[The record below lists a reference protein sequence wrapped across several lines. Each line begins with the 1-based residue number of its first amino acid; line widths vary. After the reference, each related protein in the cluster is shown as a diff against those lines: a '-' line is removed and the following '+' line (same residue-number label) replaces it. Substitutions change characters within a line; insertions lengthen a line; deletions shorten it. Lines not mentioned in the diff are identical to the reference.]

1 MIGTDLS
8 IFIEKCA
15 SIHEPANLWPL
26 VLEFSRR
33 SGVCTL
39 NYQHFNTFGGAHV
52 QILTHGYPDGWAED
66 YIEKARYR
74 DDPIPELAA
83 QLDRP
88 FLWSQVGSLTAIST
102 EQKTYLEELR
112 RWHVGDGLAIQVY
125 GPGLR
130 NGYIGLGF
138 AKDAAPID
146 SPIILGLQV
155 AAQAAHQRYCEM
167 SLNHQGPRYDLSKR
181 EREVLAWIA
190 RGKSNAMISDILN
203 ISPHTV
209 DTHLRR
215 VYDKLGVTD
224 RTSAAIIGLG
234 SNLIQLDAQVVPLR
248 QPPYIQN

>member
-8 IFIEKCA
+8 IFIEQCA
-15 SIHEPANLWPL
+15 SIHKPVDLWQL
-26 VLEFSRR
+26 VLEFSQR
-33 SGVCTL
+33 SDVCSL
-39 NYQHFNTFGGAHV
+39 NYQHFSTFGGAHV
-52 QILTHGYPDGWAED
+52 QIMTYGYPEGWAKE
-66 YIEKARYR
+66 YIENARHR

-83 QLDRP
+83 QLDKP
-88 FLWSQVGSLTAIST
+88 FLWSQVGSLTSITA
-102 EQKTYLEELR
+102 EQQSYLEELR

-138 AKDAAPID
+138 ADDAAQID
-146 SPIILGLQV
+146 SRIILGLQL
-155 AAQAAHQRYCEM
+155 AAQTAHQRYCEM
-167 SLNHQGPRYDLSKR
+167 SLNHRRPRYDLSKR

-234 SNLIQLDAQVVPLR
+234 SNVIQLDTQVVPLR
-248 QPPYIQN
+248 QSRY